1 MKSLTNEQSKILI
14 QLIEANWDSDNLE
27 SYIERDKARQLY
39 YQLKSQL
46 IKSMGSDEYMK
57 FIKTGREMF
66 APSQS

>member
-1 MKSLTNEQSKILI
+1 MTNEQSKILI

-39 YQLKSQL
+39 YNLKRQL
-46 IKSMGSDEYMK
+46 IESMGSDEYIK
-57 FIKTGREMF
+57 FMKTGAEMF